1 MEYHRFIEK
10 HTGFVKNILN
20 NIYMSNNNRI
30 NQSYRD
36 KKGDSSDDENMSAS
50 TYSSAAEFDEIFAN
64 NPDDVES
71 DLDKLLG
78 ELKMT
83 NDPNK
88 SKDPNNL
95 RRPTPNS
102 AVNVP
107 FRVGSE
113 ETISTGDS
121 ITHEFSMRN
130 SPSGTM
136 QTRPDFRPYSSQ
148 DNSPGYTSNISNDG
162 PSNFGTGNLS
172 RKRGL
177 KLERPKAV
185 YSGTSGTSGDE
196 GPFDSVKRSRV
207 NNTRDD
213 IIDGL
218 FSTIEE
224 SLRLNYAY
232 LYHNHRELLNNLERA
247 LENFILRSPSSQYTA
262 RAQTILD
269 KYFNIKDKE
278 PVIEIGYEEHDS
290 QLLIYTIQN
299 SIEQLLITPTILTS
313 TNRGGKQKTT
323 KKKKGKCVKQGTKK
337 YLTRKSPP
345 YPASQCKNK
354 TKRGNDGKMYFSYKA
369 SGQKL
374 YKWLPLKSKAAKTK
388 KALKNKAKKSNKT
401 KK

>member
-10 HTGFVKNILN
+10 HTEFVKNILN
-20 NIYMSNNNRI
+20 NIYMSKNNRI
-30 NQSYRD
+30 NEGYRD

-50 TYSSAAEFDEIFAN
+50 TYSSAAEFDEIYAN
-64 NPDDVES
+64 NTDVES

-88 SKDPNNL
+88 SKHTKNQ

-121 ITHEFSMRN
+121 ITHELSMRN
-130 SPSGTM
+130 SPSRTM
-136 QTRPDFRPYSSQ
+136 QTRPDRPHSLQ
-148 DNSPGYTSNISNDG
+148 DNSHGYPSNISNNS
-162 PSNFGTGNLS
+162 PSKFGTGTLS
-172 RKRGL
+172 KKRSL
-177 KLERPKAV
+177 DFEKPKAV

-196 GPFDSVKRSRV
+196 GPFNSVKRIRG
-207 NNTRDD
+207 NNIRDD
-213 IIDGL
+213 MIDGL
-218 FSTIEE
+218 LSTIEE
-224 SLRLNYAY
+224 SLELNYAY
-232 LYHNHRELLNNLERA
+232 LYHNHSELLNNLKVA
-247 LENFILRSPSSQYTA
+247 LENFILKSPSSKYSK
-262 RAQTILD
+262 RAQTILNRF
-269 KYFNIKDKE
+269 FNIKDKE
-278 PVIEIGYEEHDS
+278 PPIETGYVERDS
-290 QLLIYTIQN
+290 ELLIYTIQN

-374 YKWLPLKSKAAKTK
+374 YKWLPLKSKAVKTK